1 MSTIKFRTIAIVF
14 GLSAIPS
21 WAMAAQTSAASGN
34 NVASVDARSQ
44 TLKKLFS
51 DYWEDH
57 LRYAPEEA
65 TALGDKRYN
74 DRWSDYSAT
83 GIENSLRRS
92 REFTRRVR
100 AVDTAGLSE
109 QDKLS
114 AELLLRSLDEEQ
126 ESIRFK
132 EWQMPVNQ
140 IHGVHNDVPRLVDAI
155 PFDDV
160 KDYENYLARLHKLP
174 VLFAQI
180 TADMQ
185 LGIRDGRVQAKLVSE
200 KVLTQTHALIDTAP
214 ADSPFAAPIK
224 KFPASVGAAERKRLS
239 GDIEAAIAHDV
250 MPAYRRFAE
259 FLRTQYIPKS
269 REQPGIDTTT
279 DGKAYYDF
287 CIRRSTTL
295 NMTADEVHQV
305 GLDEVKKDEA
315 EMLAIAKKFGYDD
328 LKSFNA
334 AIKTDRKLHATSKEQ
349 VLDLYRTDIAQMKT
363 KLPELFGTLPKADLI
378 VEAFPAYVE
387 AQSPPATYEEGTP
400 DGKRPGRVIV
410 NTYNAD
416 EIVLGDAEP
425 IAYHEGIPGH
435 HLQISIAQELTALP
449 EFRKKYTNT
458 AYLEG
463 WALYSE
469 RLGKDLGFYKDPYS
483 DYSRLQ
489 SDIWRAIRLV
499 VDTGIHA
506 KHWSRQQVVDFF
518 HDHSSVSE
526 TNVQRETDRYIAWP
540 GQALGYKIGQLKL
553 LDLRQR
559 AQTRLGAGFDIKKF
573 HDTVID
579 SGALPLNVLEARID
593 AWIAQTHASSS

>member
-1 MSTIKFRTIAIVF
+1 MNTIKLRAITIVF

-21 WAMAAQTSAASGN
+21 WAIAAETSAAPGSN
-34 NVASVDARSQ
+34 RQSVGARSQ
-44 TLKKLFS
+44 ALKMLFS

-57 LRYAPEEA
+57 LRHAPEEA

-74 DRWSDYSAT
+74 DTWSDYSAT
-83 GIENSLRRS
+83 GIENSLLRS

-100 AVDTAGLSE
+100 AIDTTGLSE

-114 AELLLRSLDEEQ
+114 AALLLRSLDEDQ

-140 IHGVHNDVPRLVDAI
+140 IHGAHSDIPRLVDAI

-160 KDYENYLARLHKLP
+160 KDYQNYIARLRKLP
-174 VLFAQI
+174 VLFAQL
-180 TADMQ
+180 TADME

-200 KVLTQTHALIDTAP
+200 KVLTQTNALIDTAP
-214 ADSPFAAPIK
+214 TDSPFAAPIK

-239 GDIEAAIAHDV
+239 GDIEAAIVHDV
-250 MPAYRRFAE
+250 MPAYQRFAE
-259 FLRTQYIPKS
+259 FLRTRYIPKS
-269 REQPGIDTTT
+269 RELPGIDTIA
-279 DGKAYYDF
+279 DGKAYYEF

-295 NMTADEVHQV
+295 NMTAEEIHQI

-315 EMLAIAKKFGYDD
+315 EMLAIAKNFGFDD
-328 LKSFNA
+328 LKNFNA
-334 AIKTDRKLHATSKEQ
+334 AIKTDRKLHATSKKQ
-349 VLDLYRTDIAQMKT
+349 VLDLYRTAIAQMKT

-387 AQSPPATYEEGTP
+387 KQSPPATYEEGTP

-410 NTYNAD
+410 NTYNSD

-435 HLQISIAQELTALP
+435 HLQISIAQELIGLP

-469 RLGKDLGFYKDPYS
+469 RLGKDLGLYKNPYS

-499 VDTGIHA
+499 VDTGLHA

-540 GQALGYKIGQLKL
+540 GQALGYKFGQLKL
-553 LDLRQR
+553 LDLRDR
-559 AQTRLGAGFDIKKF
+559 AEKQLGAKFDLKTF
-573 HDTVID
+573 HDAVLS
-579 SGALPLNVLEARID
+579 SGALPLDVLEKKL
-593 AWIAQTHASSS
+593 TE